1 MFSSSDPKKVE
12 IKKESDHPPSSNNHT
27 GTAKNAKGEDAEWVS
42 QCIVK

>member
-12 IKKESDHPPSSNNHT
+12 MKKESDHPPSSNNHT
-27 GTAKNAKGEDAEWVS
+27 GTAEGVS